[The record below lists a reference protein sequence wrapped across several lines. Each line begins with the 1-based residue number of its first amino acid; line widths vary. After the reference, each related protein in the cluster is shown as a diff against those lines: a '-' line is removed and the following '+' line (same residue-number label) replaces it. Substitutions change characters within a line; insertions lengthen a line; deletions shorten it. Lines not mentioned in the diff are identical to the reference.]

1 MSSPV
6 VFEIS
11 HCKQKTYNNIFQAGG
26 VLAMGWGP
34 PARAQPCHGTEDRLP
49 RRSKRREHIV
59 RQQAE
64 TLLGL
69 RATLP
74 KHEPKRDAA
83 TQTGPDATPR
93 TSLRQLAN
101 AVARVPASATDQKAI
116 EVRRALRNLHLLLR
130 SERLYVKDHPL
141 RLDSLDSAY
150 DSIRNATEI
159 LGGLEIRVER
169 GGLVAPRIGDAHLP
183 DARGEM
189 QALAIDLQRA
199 GIHVMTF
206 SKKFHVG
213 ELDTLA
219 GLVKASLLKSED
231 PANSAGNAWW
241 PARLL
246 ENRVEGISINTQTE
260 RRVDTVL
267 ASLIAAL
274 VAYGGHSPRETTDA
288 PIQAPDFDDLVACL
302 RLLAR
307 LTPPLE
313 SARGLSPEEA
323 ARAIH
328 GAMEEASRDSV
339 CMLLSSVSQYGPR
352 EGERPQPYLLRLSE
366 HLIFEFLGA
375 EFSSGSL
382 TASSVRPT
390 INRLSDVMVD
400 AGGYSGPH
408 SSQHLS
414 SLAVTWAT
422 DTHREQ
428 LIDRFWLELPPR
440 EKSAVLRGPDVW
452 CVPVAALRHTL
463 GQLADAGADAPRREA
478 RNIILNYA
486 RRIEH
491 ADPSARRSVAA
502 GLNEMSSIIESLW
515 PNQLPEDLSRGAMK
529 ALDEEKAPETAA
541 LLAAFVESLGRI
553 AVNRA
558 DYSGF
563 ENILTSLERAPQ
575 DKEHG
580 HVATLANRLV
590 VQDRWLLLVDAAL
603 ANRPLD
609 PCLPRLLQR
618 DPERLLDRLTLLL
631 TEPRGA
637 EMVPAMAR
645 LLRTIGVPVLN
656 LLETRLY
663 EARRQRVTAAIK
675 LLAASDPERLLRG
688 LARAMASW
696 EWNLQDLAV
705 SELSRPNNAAS
716 ALTTAFVFSA
726 ILADAHPMVVP
737 MMIDQLGLAQET
749 TAVPQL
755 MEIAAGEH
763 ESLRD
768 QFVRIKAIEAL
779 GRMRA
784 PEAAELLRRLSENR
798 DGLTYAEPA
807 GLRAAA
813 EDALALIEN
822 RPSFK
827 QAAAAFGAP
836 AQSSSGYVIPRR
848 YTRVPLDSPLR
859 AQIEG
864 APAGLTRV
872 RTISLGGAYLES
884 PRKLSVGDSIKL
896 EVRAGLRKINFTAVV
911 RNIGPDGGGVE
922 FVHMRDEDREKL
934 RKLVQRHLQL

>member
-1 MSSPV
+1 MV
-6 VFEIS
+6 
-11 HCKQKTYNNIFQAGG
+11 
-26 VLAMGWGP
+26 
-34 PARAQPCHGTEDRLP
+34 
-49 RRSKRREHIV
+49 
-59 RQQAE
+59 
-64 TLLGL
+64 L

-74 KHEPKRDAA
+74 VYEAKRGASSPSP
-83 TQTGPDATPR
+83 QTNPGFTPR

-101 AVARVPASATDQKAI
+101 AVSRVPAGTTDHKAI
-116 EVRRALRNLHLLLR
+116 EVHRALRNLHLLLR
-130 SERLYVKDHPL
+130 SERLYEKDHPR

-150 DSIRNATEI
+150 DSIRNATEM

-169 GGLVAPRIGDAHLP
+169 GGLVAPRVSDAHLA

-199 GIHVMTF
+199 GIHALVF
-206 SKKFHVG
+206 SNKFHVG

-219 GLVKASLLKSED
+219 RLVKASLLRSEE
-231 PANSAGNAWW
+231 PANDEGNAWW

-246 ENRVEGISINTQTE
+246 ENRVEGISINTRTE

-274 VAYGGHSPRETTDA
+274 VAYGGHSPRERADA
-288 PIQAPDFDDLVACL
+288 PIQVPDFDDLVASL

-339 CMLLSSVSQYGPR
+339 TMLLSSVSQYEPR

-366 HLIFEFLGA
+366 HLIFEFLSA
-375 EFSSGSL
+375 EFSSGAL
-382 TASSVRPT
+382 TATSVKPT
-390 INRLSDVMVD
+390 FYRLSDVIVA

-428 LIDRFWLELPPR
+428 LIDRFWLELSPR

-452 CVPVAALRHTL
+452 CVPVTALRHTL

-478 RNIILNYA
+478 RNIVLNYA

-502 GLNEMSSIIESLW
+502 GLNELSSIFESLW

-529 ALDEEKAPETAA
+529 ALDSEKSPETAA

-563 ENILTSLERAPQ
+563 ETILTGLERAPQ
-575 DKEHG
+575 DKEHD
-580 HVATLANRLV
+580 HMAALANRLV
-590 VQDRWLLLVDAAL
+590 AQDRWLLLVDAAL

-609 PCLPRLLQR
+609 PVLPRLLQR
-618 DPERLLDRLTLLL
+618 DPERLLDRMTLLL
-631 TEPRGA
+631 TEPRGP

-675 LLAASDPERLLRG
+675 LLAAADPERLLRG

-705 SELSRPNNAAS
+705 SELMRPNNSAS
-716 ALTTAFVFSA
+716 ALSTAFVFSA

-768 QFVRIKAIEAL
+768 LFVRIKAIEAL

-784 PEAAELLRRLSENR
+784 SEAAELLRTLSEGR
-798 DGLTYAEPA
+798 EGLTYAEPA

-836 AQSSSGYVIPRR
+836 GQSSSSYVIPRR

-864 APAGLTRV
+864 APAGLARV
-872 RTISLGGAYLES
+872 KTISLGGAYLES
-884 PRKLSVGDSIKL
+884 PRRLSVGDSIKL

-911 RNIGPDGGGVE
+911 RNIGPDGSGVE

-934 RKLVQRHLQL
+934 RKLVQRHLHL

>member
-1 MSSPV
+1 
-6 VFEIS
+6 
-11 HCKQKTYNNIFQAGG
+11 
-26 VLAMGWGP
+26 L
-34 PARAQPCHGTEDRLP
+34 
-49 RRSKRREHIV
+49 V
-59 RQQAE
+59 R
-64 TLLGL
+64 

-74 KHEPKRDAA
+74 IPEVKAELSPSHSS
-83 TQTGPDATPR
+83 PDVTPR

-101 AVARVPASATDQKAI
+101 AVARVPVGTGDHKTN
-116 EVRRALRNLHLLLR
+116 EVVRALRNLHLLIR
-130 SERLYVKDHPL
+130 AERLYEKDHPQ

-159 LGGLEIRVER
+159 LGGFEVRVER
-169 GGLVAPRIGDAHLP
+169 GGLVAPRIGDGHLP
-183 DARGEM
+183 DTRGEM
-189 QALAIDLQRA
+189 QSLAAELQRA
-199 GIHVMTF
+199 GIHALSF

-213 ELDTLA
+213 ELDTLTR
-219 GLVKASLLKSED
+219 LIKASLLRSEE
-231 PANSAGNAWW
+231 PAGVGGNAWW

-274 VAYGGHSPRETTDA
+274 VAYGGHSPREKTDT
-288 PIQAPDFDDLVACL
+288 PIQAPGFDDLMACL

-328 GAMEEASRDSV
+328 GAMEEASRESV
-339 CMLLSSVSQYGPR
+339 TMLLSSVSQYGPN

-366 HLIFEFLGA
+366 NIVFEFLSA
-375 EFSSGSL
+375 EFSNGSL
-382 TASSVRPT
+382 TPLSVRPT
-390 INRLSDVMVD
+390 FTRLTDVIVE
-400 AGGYSGPH
+400 AGGYTGPH

-414 SLAVTWAT
+414 SLAVNWAS

-428 LIDRFWLELPPR
+428 LIDRFWLELSPR

-452 CVPVAALRHTL
+452 CVSVAALKRTL
-463 GQLADAGADAPRREA
+463 GQLAEAGADAPRREA
-478 RNIILNYA
+478 RNIVLNYS

-491 ADPSARRSVAA
+491 TDPTARRAVAA
-502 GLNEMSSIIESLW
+502 GLNELSPIIESLW

-529 ALDEEKAPETAA
+529 ALDTEKSPETAA

-558 DYSGF
+558 DYTGF
-563 ENILTSLERAPQ
+563 ESILVGLERVPQ
-575 DKEHG
+575 DKEHD
-580 HVATLANRLV
+580 HLTALANRLV
-590 VQDRWLLLVDAAL
+590 AQDRWLLLVDAAL
-603 ANRPLD
+603 ANRALD
-609 PCLPRLLQR
+609 PVLPRLLQR

-637 EMVPAMAR
+637 DMVPAMAR
-645 LLRTIGVPVLN
+645 LLRMIGVPALN

-675 LLAASDPERLLRG
+675 LLAAADPERLLRG

-705 SELSRPNNAAS
+705 SELARPNNAAS
-716 ALTTAFVFSA
+716 AISTAFVFSA

-763 ESLRD
+763 EVLRD

-779 GRMRA
+779 GRMHA
-784 PEAAELLRRLSENR
+784 MEAAELLRTLSGKRE
-798 DGLTYAEPA
+798 GLAYAEPA

-813 EDALALIEN
+813 EDALAMIEN
-822 RPSFK
+822 RPSYK

-836 AQSSSGYVIPRR
+836 TQASSGYVHPRR

-864 APAGLTRV
+864 APAGLARV
-872 RTISLGGAYLES
+872 KTISLGGAYLES

-896 EVRAGLRKINFTAVV
+896 EVRAGLKKINFTAVV
-911 RNIGPDGGGVE
+911 RNIGPDGSGIE

>member
-1 MSSPV
+1 LVRRVTVPINEAKREASS
-6 VFEIS
+6 
-11 HCKQKTYNNIFQAGG
+11 QA
-26 VLAMGWGP
+26 
-34 PARAQPCHGTEDRLP
+34 
-49 RRSKRREHIV
+49 S
-59 RQQAE
+59 
-64 TLLGL
+64 
-69 RATLP
+69 
-74 KHEPKRDAA
+74 
-83 TQTGPDATPR
+83 PDATPR
-93 TSLRQLAN
+93 TSLRQLAY
-101 AVARVPASATDQKAI
+101 AVARVPASIMDQKAS
-116 EVRRALRNLHLLLR
+116 EVQHALRNLHLLIR
-130 SERLYVKDHPL
+130 SERLYEKDHPL

-150 DSIRNATEI
+150 DSIRSVTEL

-183 DARGEM
+183 DLRGEM
-189 QALAIDLQRA
+189 QALAVDLQRA
-199 GIHVMTF
+199 GIHALAF
-206 SKKFHVG
+206 LKKFHVG

-219 GLVKASLLKSED
+219 RLVKTSLLKSED
-231 PANSAGNAWW
+231 PANGTGNSWW

-267 ASLIAAL
+267 ASLIGAL
-274 VAYGGHSPRETTDA
+274 VAYGGHSPREKADS
-288 PIQAPDFDDLVACL
+288 PIQPPDFDDLVACL
-302 RLLAR
+302 RLLAQ

-366 HLIFEFLGA
+366 NVIFEFLGA

-390 INRLSDVMVD
+390 IFRLSDIIVE

-414 SLAVTWAT
+414 SLAVAWAT

-428 LIDRFWLELPPR
+428 LIDKFWLELPPR

-463 GQLADAGADAPRREA
+463 GQLAEAGADAPRREA
-478 RNIILNYA
+478 RNIVLNYA

-491 ADPSARRSVAA
+491 AEASARRFVAA
-502 GLNEMSSIIESLW
+502 GLNELSSIIESLW

-529 ALDEEKAPETAA
+529 ALDAEKSPETGA

-553 AVNRA
+553 AVNRG

-563 ENILTSLERAPQ
+563 ETILTGLERAPH
-575 DKEHG
+575 DKEHD
-580 HVATLANRLV
+580 HMSALAHRLV
-590 VQDRWLLLVDAAL
+590 AQDRWLLLVDAAL

-609 PCLPRLLQR
+609 PVLPRLLQR
-618 DPERLLDRLTLLL
+618 DPERLLDRMTLLL
-631 TEPRGA
+631 TEPRGP

-675 LLAASDPERLLRG
+675 LLAAADPERLLRG

-705 SELSRPNNAAS
+705 SELSRPSNSSS
-716 ALTTAFVFSA
+716 ALSTAFVFSA

-763 ESLRD
+763 EVLRD

-784 PEAAELLRRLSENR
+784 SEAAELLRKLAENR
-798 DGLTYAEPA
+798 EGLTYAEPA

-813 EDALALIEN
+813 EDALALIES

-864 APAGLTRV
+864 PPAGLSRV
-872 RTISLGGAYLES
+872 KTISLGGAYLES
-884 PRKLSVGDSIKL
+884 PRKLSIGDSIKL

-911 RNIGPDGGGVE
+911 RNVGPDGSGIE

>member
-1 MSSPV
+1 MAQQPG
-6 VFEIS
+6 S
-11 HCKQKTYNNIFQAGG
+11 HTEMP
-26 VLAMGWGP
+26 LAF
-34 PARAQPCHGTEDRLP
+34 
-49 RRSKRREHIV
+49 
-59 RQQAE
+59 
-64 TLLGL
+64 

-74 KHEPKRDAA
+74 FGRDQGGIRSKASA
-83 TQTGPDATPR
+83 DSTPR
-93 TSLRQLAN
+93 TLARGVVRAVVTSLDAN
-101 AVARVPASATDQKAI
+101 SNQKATEI
-116 EVRRALRNLHLLLR
+116 HRALRSFHLLLR
-130 SERLYVKDHPL
+130 SERLYEKNHPS
-141 RLDSLDSAY
+141 RLDSLDGAY
-150 DSIRNATEI
+150 DSLHHIAQVLE
-159 LGGLEIRVER
+159 GLEIRVER
-169 GGLVAPRIGDAHLP
+169 GGIVAPRISEAHLP

-189 QALAIDLQRA
+189 QTLAADLQRA
-199 GIHVMTF
+199 GIHALTF

-213 ELDTLA
+213 ELDTLTR
-219 GLVKASLLKSED
+219 LMRESLLRSEE
-231 PANSAGNAWW
+231 PANDGGNAWW

-267 ASLIAAL
+267 ASLIGAL
-274 VAYGGHSPRETTDA
+274 VAYGGHSPRETSDA
-288 PIQAPDFDDLVACL
+288 PIKAPELDDMTATL

-313 SARGLSPEEA
+313 SARGLSAEEA

-339 CMLLSSVSQYGPR
+339 RMLLSSVSQYAPR
-352 EGERPQPYLLRLSE
+352 DAEQPLPYLLRLSE
-366 HLIFEFLGA
+366 NIILEFLSA
-375 EFSSGSL
+375 EFSGGSV
-382 TASSVRPT
+382 APPSVRPA
-390 INRLSDVMVD
+390 IDRFGDVIVE
-400 AGGYSGPH
+400 AGEYSGPH

-440 EKSAVLRGPDVW
+440 EKSAVLRGPEVW
-452 CVPVAALRHTL
+452 CVPIAALRQTL
-463 GQLADAGADAPRREA
+463 GQLANAGADAPRREA
-478 RNIILNYA
+478 RNIVLNYA
-486 RRIEH
+486 RQLGLSD
-491 ADPSARRSVAA
+491 AAARRYVAA
-502 GLNEMSSIIESLW
+502 GLNELAAIIESLW
-515 PNQLPEDLSRGAMK
+515 PNQLPEDLSRGAMR
-529 ALDEEKAPETAA
+529 ALFTETAPETAA
-541 LLAAFVESLGRI
+541 LLAAFVEALGRI
-553 AVNRA
+553 AVSRG
-558 DYSGF
+558 DYAGF
-563 ENILTSLERAPQ
+563 ESILTGLERVPR
-575 DKEHG
+575 DKEHDHMTALG
-580 HVATLANRLV
+580 TRLV
-590 VQDRWLLLVDAAL
+590 AQDRWFLLVDAAL

-609 PCLPRLLQR
+609 PVLPRLLQR

-631 TEPRGA
+631 TEPHGA

-675 LLAASDPERLLRG
+675 LLAVADPERLLRG

-705 SELSRPNNAAS
+705 SELSRPSNSAS
-716 ALTTAFVFSA
+716 AQSAAFVFSA

-737 MMIDQLGLAQET
+737 MMIDQIGLAQET

-763 ESLRD
+763 EVLRD

-784 PEAAELLRRLSENR
+784 AEAAELLRTLVGSRE
-798 DGLTYAEPA
+798 GLAYAEPA

-827 QAAAAFGAP
+827 QAIGAFGAP
-836 AQSSSGYVIPRR
+836 TQSSSSYLVPRR
-848 YTRVPLDSPLR
+848 YVRVPLESPLR

-864 APAGLTRV
+864 APAGLARV
-872 RTISLGGAYLES
+872 KTISLGGAYLES
-884 PRKLSVGDSIKL
+884 ARKLSVGDSIKL
-896 EVRAGLRKINFTAVV
+896 EVRAGLRKIHFTAVV
-911 RNIGPDGGGVE
+911 RNIGADGNGVE

>member
-1 MSSPV
+1 LV
-6 VFEIS
+6 
-11 HCKQKTYNNIFQAGG
+11 
-26 VLAMGWGP
+26 
-34 PARAQPCHGTEDRLP
+34 
-49 RRSKRREHIV
+49 
-59 RQQAE
+59 
-64 TLLGL
+64 L
-69 RATLP
+69 RATKP
-74 KHEPKRDAA
+74 NQEAKREPWP
-83 TQTGPDATPR
+83 QTSPDVTPR
-93 TSLRQLAN
+93 TSLRLLAN
-101 AVARVPASATDQKAI
+101 AVARVPATATDQKAT
-116 EVRRALRNLHLLLR
+116 EVHRALRNLHLLLR
-130 SERLYVKDHPL
+130 SERLYTKDHPL
-141 RLDSLDSAY
+141 RVDSLDSAY
-150 DSIRNATEI
+150 DSIRNATEN
-159 LGGLEIRVER
+159 LGGMEIRVER
-169 GGLVAPRIGDAHLP
+169 GGLVAPRIGEAHLP
-183 DARGEM
+183 DPRGEM
-189 QALAIDLQRA
+189 QALASDLQRA
-199 GIHVMTF
+199 GINALVF

-219 GLVKASLLKSED
+219 GLVKASLLRSED
-231 PANSAGNAWW
+231 PANGAGNAWW

-274 VAYGGHSPRETTDA
+274 VAYGGHSPRETADA
-288 PIQAPDFDDLVACL
+288 PIQAPDFDDLVASL

-382 TASSVRPT
+382 TASSVKPT
-390 INRLSDVMVD
+390 IYRLSDVMVE

-463 GQLADAGADAPRREA
+463 GQLAEAGADAPRREA
-478 RNIILNYA
+478 RNIVLNYA

-502 GLNEMSSIIESLW
+502 GLNELASIIESLW

-558 DYSGF
+558 DYTGF
-563 ENILTSLERAPQ
+563 ENILTGLERAPQ

-580 HVATLANRLV
+580 HLAALANRLV
-590 VQDRWLLLVDAAL
+590 AQDRWLLLADAAL

-609 PCLPRLLQR
+609 PSLPRLLQR
-618 DPERLLDRLTLLL
+618 DPERLLDRMTLLL

-675 LLAASDPERLLRG
+675 LLAAADPERLLRG

-716 ALTTAFVFSA
+716 ALSTAFVFSA
-726 ILADAHPMVVP
+726 ILADAHPLVVP

-784 PEAAELLRRLSENR
+784 PESAELLRRLAENR
-798 DGLTYAEPA
+798 EGLTYAEPA

-864 APAGLTRV
+864 TPAGLARV
-872 RTISLGGAYLES
+872 KTISLGGAYLES
-884 PRKLSVGDSIKL
+884 PRKLSIGDSIKL
-896 EVRAGLRKINFTAVV
+896 EVRSGLRRINFTAVV
-911 RNIGPDGGGVE
+911 RNIGPDGSGVE

>member
-1 MSSPV
+1 MV
-6 VFEIS
+6 R
-11 HCKQKTYNNIFQAGG
+11 
-26 VLAMGWGP
+26 
-34 PARAQPCHGTEDRLP
+34 RAAVPINE
-49 RRSKRREHIV
+49 
-59 RQQAE
+59 A
-64 TLLGL
+64 
-69 RATLP
+69 
-74 KHEPKRDAA
+74 KHERASQA
-83 TQTGPDATPR
+83 SPDATPR
-93 TSLRQLAN
+93 TSLRQLAY
-101 AVARVPASATDQKAI
+101 AVARVPASIMDQKAS
-116 EVRRALRNLHLLLR
+116 EVQHALRNLHLLIR
-130 SERLYVKDHPL
+130 SERLYEKDHPL

-150 DSIRNATEI
+150 DSIRSVTEL

-183 DARGEM
+183 DSRGEM
-189 QALAIDLQRA
+189 QALAADLQRA
-199 GIHVMTF
+199 GIHALAF
-206 SKKFHVG
+206 LKKFHVG

-219 GLVKASLLKSED
+219 RLVKASLLKSED
-231 PANSAGNAWW
+231 PANGTGSSWW

-267 ASLIAAL
+267 ASLIGAL
-274 VAYGGHSPRETTDA
+274 VAYGGHSPREKADL
-288 PIQAPDFDDLVACL
+288 PIQPPDFDDLVACL
-302 RLLAR
+302 RLLAQ

-366 HLIFEFLGA
+366 NIIFEFLGA

-390 INRLSDVMVD
+390 ISRLSDVIVE
-400 AGGYSGPH
+400 AGGYFGPH

-428 LIDRFWLELPPR
+428 LIDKFWLELPPR

-463 GQLADAGADAPRREA
+463 GQLAEAGADAPRREA
-478 RNIILNYA
+478 RNIVLNYA

-491 ADPSARRSVAA
+491 AEASARRFVAA
-502 GLNEMSSIIESLW
+502 GLNELSPIIESLW

-529 ALDEEKAPETAA
+529 ALDAEKSPETAA

-553 AVNRA
+553 AVNRG
-558 DYSGF
+558 DYFGF
-563 ENILTSLERAPQ
+563 ETILTSLERAPH
-575 DKEHG
+575 DKEHD
-580 HVATLANRLV
+580 HMSALAHRLV
-590 VQDRWLLLVDAAL
+590 AQDRWLLLVDAAL

-609 PCLPRLLQR
+609 PVLPRLLQR
-618 DPERLLDRLTLLL
+618 DPERLLDRMTLLL
-631 TEPRGA
+631 TEPRGP

-675 LLAASDPERLLRG
+675 LLAAADPERLLRG

-705 SELSRPNNAAS
+705 SELSRPSNSSS
-716 ALTTAFVFSA
+716 ALNTAFVFSA

-749 TAVPQL
+749 TAVSQL

-763 ESLRD
+763 EVLRD

-784 PEAAELLRRLSENR
+784 SEAAELLRKLAENR
-798 DGLTYAEPA
+798 EGLTYAEPA

-848 YTRVPLDSPLR
+848 YTRVPLESPLR

-864 APAGLTRV
+864 VPAGLSRV
-872 RTISLGGAYLES
+872 KTISLGGAYLES
-884 PRKLSVGDSIKL
+884 PGKLAIGDSIKL

-911 RNIGPDGGGVE
+911 RNIGPDGSGIE